1 WFYFINNLESFDVQI
16 PQLFKND
23 IVFEDAVHTAQVLAY
38 SKAEQA
44 EYFDSQKAYWDAYSV
59 MTTALNEATEKGLAK
74 GREEGKAEG
83 KAEGLQEGIEKGKAE
98 GLQEG
103 EKIGEY
109 KAKLASAKIMLDVGI
124 DKATIMAKLRLSEEE
139 IRGME

>member
-59 MTTALNEATEKGLAK
+59 MTTALNEATEKGLQRGLQEGK
-74 GREEGKAEG
+74 ELGKVEGLQEGMELGKAEG
-83 KAEGLQEGIEKGKAE
+83 KAEGLQEGKLIAAKA
-98 GLQEG
+98 
-103 EKIGEY
+103 
-109 KAKLASAKIMLDVGI
+109 MLKMGFSI
-124 DKATIMAKLRLSEEE
+124 NAIAAELGLSEQE
-139 IRGME
+139 INGIA

>member
-1 WFYFINNLESFDVQI
+1 
-16 PQLFKND
+16 
-23 IVFEDAVHTAQVLAY
+23 VLAY

-59 MTTALNEATEKGLAK
+59 MTTALNEATEKGLRQGLQQGLQEGIEK
-74 GREEGKAEG
+74 GLQEGIEK
-83 KAEGLQEGIEKGKAE
+83 GLQEGIEKGKAE

-124 DKATIMAKLRLSEEE
+124 DKAKVMTKLGLSEND
-139 IRGME
+139 MEGLI